1 MDSILLLLYIIT
13 GVIITMLVI
22 LSFILIGIA
31 SDIKEVLNML
41 EYRL

>member
-31 SDIKEVLNML
+31 SDIKEVLNRL
-41 EYRL
+41 KYRF